1 MKYENTV
8 LGRFIE
14 RPNRFIATVE
24 INGRTETVH
33 VKNTGRC
40 RELLT
45 PGATVI
51 MENFSENFSERFPEK
66 SHRKTKLDLI
76 AVYKGELLI
85 NMDSQS
91 PNKAAAEFI
100 PQLFP
105 GVSLIRPETKFGSS
119 RFDFYIEADKIYG
132 NSTENLSEDPDCP
145 VGERFEKTDK
155 EVRRIFM
162 EVKGCTLESEG
173 VCRFP
178 DAPTE
183 RGRKHLDELAG
194 CVKAGYEAYVLF
206 VIQMSGMKYFTP
218 NYGTDPQFGEALK
231 RAVGAGVIPLAY
243 SCKVTEDSMVIDKQ
257 VKIVL

>member
-1 MKYENTV
+1 MKYENTIR
-8 LGRFIE
+8 GRFIE
-14 RPNRFIATVE
+14 RPNRFIAAVE
-24 INGRTETVH
+24 INGKTETAH

-51 MENFSENFSERFPEK
+51 LQRFPEN
-66 SHRKTKLDLI
+66 SPRKTKLDLI
-76 AVYKGELLI
+76 AVYKENLLI

-100 PQLFP
+100 PQLFS
-105 GVSLIRPETKFGSS
+105 GVTLIRPETKFGNS
-119 RFDFYIEADKIYG
+119 RFDFYIEAENIPEKCSEKRDK
-132 NSTENLSEDPDCP
+132 NL
-145 VGERFEKTDK
+145 
-155 EVRRIFM
+155 RRIFM
-162 EVKGCTLESEG
+162 EVKGCTLEADG

-183 RGRKHLDELAG
+183 RGRKHLDELAR
-194 CVKAGYEAYVLF
+194 CIESGYEAYVLF

-218 NYGTDPQFGEALK
+218 NYDTDPEFGEAHK
-231 RAVGAGVIPLAY
+231 RAVKAGVTPLAY
-243 SCKVTEDSMVIDKQ
+243 SCKVTEDSMVIDKP